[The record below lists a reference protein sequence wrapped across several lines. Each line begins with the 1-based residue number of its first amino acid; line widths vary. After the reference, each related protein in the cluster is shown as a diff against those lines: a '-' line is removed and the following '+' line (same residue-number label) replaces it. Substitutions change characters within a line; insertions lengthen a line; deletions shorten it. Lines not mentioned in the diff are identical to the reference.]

1 MEDVARAAG
10 VSMITVS
17 RALSAPEKLAPAT
30 LAKVRSAIDALRY
43 VPNLTAGSLASKRSH
58 IVAAIVPTI
67 ANSIFSETIDGLS
80 QTLATRGYQLLLG
93 QTHYRDDEESA
104 LVDAFL
110 GRRAD
115 GIVLT
120 GLRHPRGVRAALQRA
135 AIPVVETW
143 DFGPRPIDM
152 LVGFSNQA
160 AGEAAARYLAGKG
173 YRSLGFIGGGDDRS
187 AARLAGFRVGALA
200 CRLGDV
206 AVVDVASRSTPGEG
220 AAALAVFCS
229 NDMLAAGA
237 VFECRRRRLKVPG
250 DVAVMGFADLP
261 IAAGMEP
268 ALTTIQVRSHD
279 MGRRVGAMLLRRFE
293 GGSLDERIVDLGFAV
308 VERASA

>member
-1 MEDVARAAG
+1 MSRRAGPLSPRTPAARMEDVARAAG

-17 RALSAPEKLAPAT
+17 RALSAPDKLAPAT

-120 GLRHPRGVRAALQRA
+120 GLRHARGVRAALQRA

-152 LVGFSNQA
+152 LVGF
-160 AGEAAARYLAGKG
+160 
-173 YRSLGFIGGGDDRS
+173 
-187 AARLAGFRVGALA
+187 
-200 CRLGDV
+200 
-206 AVVDVASRSTPGEG
+206 
-220 AAALAVFCS
+220 
-229 NDMLAAGA
+229 
-237 VFECRRRRLKVPG
+237 
-250 DVAVMGFADLP
+250 
-261 IAAGMEP
+261 
-268 ALTTIQVRSHD
+268 
-279 MGRRVGAMLLRRFE
+279 
-293 GGSLDERIVDLGFAV
+293 
-308 VERASA
+308 